1 MIKWILRLVTF
12 PLIVTL
18 YVLVW
23 FAVYII
29 HYFGMLYRFISGVI
43 FFWVVVGF
51 LTGLGSGD
59 HLAKMLA
66 VGLAVYVIPQIG
78 RTMVNAIFPYITP

>member
-1 MIKWILRLVTF
+1 MIKWTLRLVTF

-29 HYFGMLYRFISGVI
+29 HYFGMLCRFISGVI

-78 RTMVNAIFPYITP
+78 RTMVNAIFPNITP